1 MEDDGWLVTYV
12 FDESQLNE
20 NDEVSEDSKS
30 ELWIID
36 AIGMEGVVAKV
47 ILPQRVP
54 YGMHGNWFPQD
65 EIINQRDYSDIRTE

>member
-20 NDEVSEDSKS
+20 NGEVSEDSKS

-36 AIGMEGVVAKV
+36 ATGMEDVVAKV

>member
-36 AIGMEGVVAKV
+36 AIGMKGVVAKV